1 MTQTQ
6 ISILVK
12 KETKTY
18 ESLINEI
25 LNEYLFKSIDE
36 GLACY
41 GNNTGKVILFHLKK
55 ETGVGKEN
63 LVKNIH
69 VLHQFL
75 EEKFGSKS
83 QTLKNLILKKLH
95 ENLEK

>member
-18 ESLINEI
+18 ETLINEI
-25 LNEYLFKSIDE
+25 LNEYLFKSIDK
-36 GLACY
+36 GLAYY

-55 ETGVGKEN
+55 ETGVGKRKPN
-63 LVKNIH
+63 
-69 VLHQFL
+69 
-75 EEKFGSKS
+75 
-83 QTLKNLILKKLH
+83 
-95 ENLEK
+95 